1 MSWIGDK
8 RIVNM
13 NVANIYPKLIIGG
26 AIVKFKKKNS
36 PKQKKVEQNICVNS
50 SQNINTENSF
60 VLTGL
65 GNGSAW
71 SLDNSRIKD
80 FSFEK
85 LYNHCSL

>member
-1 MSWIGDK
+1 
-8 RIVNM
+8 V
-13 NVANIYPKLIIGG
+13 L
-26 AIVKFKKKNS
+26 FKKKNS
-36 PKQKKVEQNICVNS
+36 PKQKTDTKNTNIS
-50 SQNINTENSF
+50 KPENANDSFF

-85 LYNHCSL
+85 LYNNCSL

>member
-1 MSWIGDK
+1 M
-8 RIVNM
+8 
-13 NVANIYPKLIIGG
+13 
-26 AIVKFKKKNS
+26 KFKKKNS
-36 PKQKKVEQNICVNS
+36 AKQETVSEPKKIEDSKTVN
-50 SQNINTENSF
+50 NENCF

-85 LYNHCSL
+85 LYNNCSL